1 MPTLKSL
8 VDETTNI
15 KNEIVECRDTLRQI
29 LIDKK
34 IQDLEN
40 ENKLSILIDKVKML
54 IDAPS
59 VLYLYKDG
67 DSYTNITG
75 GYTINND
82 TASTG
87 SDCNLTFSSDRI
99 ISNNF
104 ISNKQCRSS
113 CVTNYPIDLTNYK
126 KLIFKM
132 AVTSA
137 WGDDYANRAMTGF
150 IAEKKDGDSVA
161 SVKTSSANDFRDY
174 IIDIS
179 NIVGARFVGF
189 DAYMCNGYCTEI
201 RLEGYQIKYPF

>member
-1 MPTLKSL
+1 MPTLKNL
-8 VDETTNI
+8 VDEVVNI
-15 KNEIVECRDTLRQI
+15 ENEIVGCRDTLKQI

-40 ENKLSILIDKVKML
+40 ESKLSILIDKVKML
-54 IDAPS
+54 MGVPS

-67 DSYTNITG
+67 NSYTNITR

-87 SDCNLTFSSDRI
+87 SGCNLTFSSDRI

-104 ISNKQCRSS
+104 ISNKQCRSR
-113 CVTNYPIDLTNYK
+113 CVTNYPIDLTDYK

-137 WGDDYANRAMTGF
+137 WGGDYANRVMVGF
-150 IAEKKDGDSVA
+150 ITKEKDGDHVA
-161 SVKTSSANDFRDY
+161 EVKTSSANDFRDY

-179 NIVGARFVGF
+179 NIVGSRFVGLH
-189 DAYMCNGYCTEI
+189 AYMCNGYCTEI
-201 RLEGYQIKYPF
+201 RLEG